1 MRVVVERTGRDAAE
15 RAADAIAEVVTAR
28 PAASLALPT
37 GNTVTAVYAA
47 LVARHRAGRIRF
59 APAHFFNLDEF
70 LGVAPDDPRS
80 FASFLRAQLLSHV
93 AADPQRVHLID
104 GGATRRRDE
113 AARHERAVATAG
125 GLDLAVLGIG
135 VNGHIGFNEPAAT
148 LPAATHRVRLAVT
161 TRRRHAAAFGG
172 ISRVPRY
179 AITMGVGTIL
189 RARRVLLVATGD
201 GKARIVA
208 RALEGPITTRVP
220 ASLLQAHP
228 DAVAILDRDAASRLR
243 FVE

>member
-15 RAADAIAEVVTAR
+15 RAADAIAGIVAAR
-28 PAASLALPT
+28 PGATLALPT
-37 GNTVTAVYAA
+37 GSTVTAVYAS
-47 LVARHRAGRIRF
+47 LVARHRRGRVQL
-59 APAHFFNLDEF
+59 AAAQFFNLDEF
-70 LGVAPDDPRS
+70 LGVAPGDPRS
-80 FASFLRAQLLSHV
+80 FASFLRTRLLSPV
-93 AADPQRVHLID
+93 GADAPRVHLID
-104 GGATRRRDE
+104 GTAKRWQDE
-113 AARHERAVATAG
+113 AARHERAVIAAG

-135 VNGHIGFNEPAAT
+135 ANGHIGFNEPAAA
-148 LPAATHRVRLAVT
+148 LPAATHRVKLATT

-172 ISRVPRY
+172 VSRVPRY

-201 GKARIVA
+201 AKARIVA
-208 RALEGPITTRVP
+208 RAIEGPITTRVP

-228 DAVAILDRDAASRLR
+228 DAIAILDRDAASRLR